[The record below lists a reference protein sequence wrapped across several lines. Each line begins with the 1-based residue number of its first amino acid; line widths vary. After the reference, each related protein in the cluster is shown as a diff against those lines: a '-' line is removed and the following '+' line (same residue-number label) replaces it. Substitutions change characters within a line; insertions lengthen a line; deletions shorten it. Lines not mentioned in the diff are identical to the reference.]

1 MTLLDKK
8 NYIVKQL
15 YRTHNKKYENY
26 VITRIWHLLNDLDIK
41 IITQQY
47 IVRHNDLIMPDGKVR
62 KKGYALADLYF
73 PQFSLIVEVDEEH
86 HLGQKLEDEKRK
98 SDIVNS
104 VNFQIENIDTTKDI
118 EEIHKKVSQLVGLI
132 IRLKERDENM
142 AVFKK
147 WDYESEFDNQQYI
160 DKGYIDVEDNAIFRK
175 SIDACNCFGLNLTFF
190 MRGGV
195 HHPLK
200 DNVHIWFPK
209 LYKHKEWNNQ
219 ISLDENTIYEKN
231 IYPEKNKEE
240 ITKRLNSSRNIRY
253 AFVHS
258 KDNIGRTLYR
268 FKGEYTLNREKTI
281 ELQKAVWERTNTRV
295 ETIRGSR

>member
-1 MTLLDKK
+1 MALLDKK

-160 DKGYIDVEDNAIFRK
+160 DKGYIDVEDNAMFRK
-175 SIDACNCFGLNLTFF
+175 SVDACNCFGLNFKGFF
-190 MRGGV
+190 RGGV
-195 HHPLK
+195 HHPFK

-209 LYKHKEWNNQ
+209 LYKHKEWDNQ
-219 ISLDENTIYEKN
+219 ISLDENTIYERN
-231 IYPEKNKEE
+231 INPEKNKEE

-268 FKGEYTLNREKTI
+268 FKGEYTLNRKKTI